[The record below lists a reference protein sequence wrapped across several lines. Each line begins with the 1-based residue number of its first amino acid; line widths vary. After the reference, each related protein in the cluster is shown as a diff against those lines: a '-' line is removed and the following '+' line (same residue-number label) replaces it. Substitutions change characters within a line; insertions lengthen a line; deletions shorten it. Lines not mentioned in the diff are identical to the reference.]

1 MSIIFE
7 EVNQKI
13 IPVLQAAGITYEDIQ
28 IVKDQLYKVIYFKLM
43 AKTVSVFSLEEAKI
57 LNDKISNALSNE
69 ERLIVFCEYSKEMP
83 AINQII
89 DEFLKKDFSNVIS
102 NINNLFLKN
111 ATPQQ
116 KEKLAG
122 LSVDF
127 A

>member
-1 MSIIFE
+1 MNIIFE

-13 IPVLQAAGITYEDIQ
+13 IPALQAAGITFEDIQ
-28 IVKDQLYKVIYFKLM
+28 TVKEQLYKVIYFKLM
-43 AKTVSVFSLEEAKI
+43 AKAVSIFSSDEAKI
-57 LNDKISNALSNE
+57 LNDKISGALSSE
-69 ERLIVFCEYSKEMP
+69 ERLIIFCEYSREMP
-83 AINQII
+83 AINQIT
-89 DEFLKKDFSNVIS
+89 DEFLKKDFLTVVS

-127 A
+127 V